1 MTLRRLGAYRRKV
14 LELYLALPTRLE
26 YRMSLKDADAI
37 ALYALLGRHP
47 AVDLLLHLALL
58 LRAEPLVSLA
68 PLRRHR
74 VG

>member
-1 MTLRRLGAYRRKV
+1 MIIERLGAYRKKV
-14 LELYLALPTRLE
+14 LELYPALPTRLE

-47 AVDLLLHLALL
+47 ADLLLHLALL

>member
-1 MTLRRLGAYRRKV
+1 
-14 LELYLALPTRLE
+14 
-26 YRMSLKDADAI
+26 MSLKDADAI

-47 AVDLLLHLALL
+47 ADLLLHLALL